1 MELQGSLDKN
11 EQNILAMQID
21 FANTILAVGE
31 GRQEHNAI
39 ILNENSDLHAQQIGK
54 SIIFCKN
61 YYVFRIHFTF
71 FKKLRTFTK
80 NFFVSSLIY
89 LSCTN

>member
-39 ILNENSDLHAQQIGK
+39 ILNENSDLHTQQIGK
-54 SIIFCKN
+54 
-61 YYVFRIHFTF
+61 
-71 FKKLRTFTK
+71 
-80 NFFVSSLIY
+80 
-89 LSCTN
+89 